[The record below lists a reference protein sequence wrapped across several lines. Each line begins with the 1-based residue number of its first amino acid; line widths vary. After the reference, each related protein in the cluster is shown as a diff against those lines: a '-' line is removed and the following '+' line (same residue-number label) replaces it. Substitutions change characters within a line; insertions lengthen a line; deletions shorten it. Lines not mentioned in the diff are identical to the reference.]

1 MGIISDS
8 NSDKNTNNGEK
19 IKEETEKFPQDNIKK
34 GNNKKK
40 DINNKININKKQI
53 TKINNLKKKLVMDK
67 EIKIKNRSEYT
78 TKTFSKFSNKSP
90 NKGNLKTK
98 KNREIKELI
107 ILKNKRNTYSNEKI
121 NKK

>member
-40 DINNKININKKQI
+40 DFSGAWILCSGSFSPYWS
-53 TKINNLKKKLVMDK
+53 LKGL
-67 EIKIKNRSEYT
+67 
-78 TKTFSKFSNKSP
+78 
-90 NKGNLKTK
+90 
-98 KNREIKELI
+98 
-107 ILKNKRNTYSNEKI
+107 
-121 NKK
+121 